1 MLKNKKGFTLIEL
14 LVVIAIIAI
23 LAGMLLP
30 ALSKA
35 KEAGKKI
42 QCLNNL
48 KQLGLSV
55 MMYADENDEKY
66 PPRGAPGSNLN
77 LLSNTWPA
85 TLGPYYDNNKVLYCP
100 NDIQNPSNNGK
111 NSNIRN
117 LEAPRSYIF
126 NGFNDYFKGTPPLGQ
141 SMPESAVTETS
152 DTILFG
158 EKESDSGHWWMDW
171 WYGDDYKELDLTRHN
186 LGSNYA
192 FADGSARYIAFGKIF
207 TPINMWFVDPVYRNQ
222 GENPSFQ

>member
-1 MLKNKKGFTLIEL
+1 MSKKNKAFTLIEL

-35 KEAGKKI
+35 KEAGKKTY
-42 QCLNNL
+42 CLNNL
-48 KQLGLSV
+48 KQLSLSV
-55 MMYADENDEKY
+55 TMYADEHESKY

-85 TLGPYYDNNKVLYCP
+85 TLGPFYENNKILLCP
-100 NDIQNPSNNGK
+100 SDVTAPSNNGN

-126 NGFNDYFKGTPPLGQ
+126 NGFNDYFKGTPALGQ
-141 SMPESAVTETS
+141 SMLETAVLETS

-171 WYGDDYKELDLTRHN
+171 WFGDDYKELDLKRHSF
-186 LGSNYA
+186 GSNYA
-192 FADGSARYIAFGKIF
+192 FADGSARYVSFGKTF
-207 TPINMWFVDPVYRNQ
+207 APINMWFVDPIYRSQ
-222 GENPSFQ
+222 GENPIFQ